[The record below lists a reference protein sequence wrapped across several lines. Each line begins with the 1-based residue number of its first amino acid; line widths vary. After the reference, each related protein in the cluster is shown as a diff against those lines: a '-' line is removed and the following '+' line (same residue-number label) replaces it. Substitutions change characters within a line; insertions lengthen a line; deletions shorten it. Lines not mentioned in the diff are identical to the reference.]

1 MKPEHK
7 NLIADAS
14 ILLVVSVCLVLFLN
28 NVVFSRLKHDNSD
41 SLVTAIQQDNTNRV
55 AEILGEKEYET
66 QRKDYPTHQAY
77 KKARAARTDEIGRT
91 AMMWVAYA
99 NNRDQEITAK
109 CDDARLPMV
118 TLLVDAGADLNARDR
133 DGWTALMWASWS
145 NLPKVTAKLLA
156 LGADVNAADRLGNT
170 ALTLAA
176 LQGHGGMVALLLQ
189 KGANKALATKA
200 GKTAGALAAEGLKKN
215 PGKAAAYSAVLSALR

>member
-14 ILLVVSVCLVLFLN
+14 ILLVISVCLVLFLN

-41 SLVTAIQQDNTNRV
+41 SLATAIQQDNTNRV
-55 AEILGEKEYET
+55 AEVLSEKEYEK
-66 QRKDYPTHQAY
+66 QRKEYATHQAY
-77 KKARAARTDEIGRT
+77 KKARTARTDEIGRT

-99 NNRDQEITAK
+99 NNSAPELTVK
-109 CDDARLPMV
+109 CDETRLPMV

-145 NLPKVTAKLLA
+145 NLPKVAGKLID
-156 LGADVNAADRLGNT
+156 LGADVNAEDRLGNT
-170 ALTLAA
+170 ALTLASQ
-176 LQGHGGMVALLLQ
+176 QGHVGMVTLLLQ
-189 KGANKALATKA
+189 KGANKTLSTKA
-200 GKTAGALAAEGLKKN
+200 GKTAATLANEGLQTHPK
-215 PGKAAAYSAVLSALR
+215 KAAAYNAVLSALR